1 MGRNLKKK
9 HPPNTCQRILCSGI
23 IKQVWGPTSRVPL
36 QLFFEA
42 SSGNLL
48 LISLCFRRFLPLE
61 IQVVHQSLAFRLSEK
76 HPAERKKK
84 NFEHFVPRSLF
95 SAHYRQLVCRTERTK
110 RNSCTRKKLIKYS
123 EIKKRLKRFVR
134 SLQILHIIKSWKIRT
149 IWHHSIGVVS
159 GTW

>member
-1 MGRNLKKK
+1 M
-9 HPPNTCQRILCSGI
+9 QRHHKTSLRAHISSATSAFFWGI
-23 IKQVWGPTSRVPL
+23 IWKSSTHLAMFSSISSFRNTGRPSKLGFPTLWKTP
-36 QLFFEA
+36 
-42 SSGNLL
+42 
-48 LISLCFRRFLPLE
+48 CW
-61 IQVVHQSLAFRLSEK
+61 K
-76 HPAERKKK
+76 KKKK

-110 RNSCTRKKLIKYS
+110 RNSCTRKKLNKYS

-149 IWHHSIGVVS
+149 IWDHSIGVVS